1 MTEHER
7 LNDHEKFKEL
17 GALATSGTLSTSEW
31 AELKGH
37 LQVCEACRE
46 VYHQYLILAR
56 EGIPLLAARYSNLEE
71 PASWD
76 GMTKRRK
83 RFARVRAVQAGG
95 LLTLPRRIPVNPLAS
110 A

>member
-17 GALATSGTLSTSEW
+17 GASAASGTLSTGEW

-46 VYHQYLILAR
+46 VYNQYLILTS
-56 EGIPLLAARYSNLEE
+56 EGIPLLAARYSNQEE
-71 PASWD
+71 PASWED
-76 GMTKRRK
+76 MTTWRK
-83 RFARVRAVQAGG
+83 RFARVRAVR
-95 LLTLPRRIPVNPLAS
+95 LLSR
-110 A
+110 